1 MKENQIVAQ
10 LYTVRDYL
18 KTPEDIAASMK
29 KLSKIGY
36 KSVQL
41 CGLGPLSEA
50 EYTKILDGEGLTCV
64 STHDDSEE
72 IVNAPEKVLERM
84 DKLNC
89 IYTAYPFPKGISMD
103 SLRSIKNFAK
113 SLEKSGKVLAEGG
126 KFLGYHNH
134 SNEFYKIKD
143 KTVLDIIYEET
154 DPRYLVSELD
164 TYWVQHG
171 GGDVVSWIQKM
182 KKRLPFIHLKD
193 YGITLDRQPLMKEIG
208 EGNME
213 WGRIIKAAAASGCKW
228 FIVEQD
234 NNWVDNDPFKSLKI
248 SFQYLK
254 KNFCS

>member
-10 LYTVRDYL
+10 IYTIRDYL
-18 KTPEDIAASMK
+18 KTPKDIAESMK

-50 EYTKILDGEGLTCV
+50 EYNKILDGEGLTCV

-72 IVNAPEKVLERM
+72 ILNAPEKVLERM

-89 IYTAYPFPKGISMD
+89 TYTAYPFPKGISLD
-103 SLRSIKNFAK
+103 SLRSVKSLAK
-113 SLEKSGKVLAEGG
+113 SLEKSGKVLAEGA
-126 KFLGYHNH
+126 KILGYHNH
-134 SNEFYKIKD
+134 SNEFFKIKD

-164 TYWVQHG
+164 TYWIQAG
-171 GGDVVSWIQKM
+171 GGDTVGWIKKM
-182 KKRLPFIHLKD
+182 KNRLPFIHLKD
-193 YGITLDRQPLMKEIG
+193 YGVSLDRQPLMKEIG

-213 WGRIIKAAAASGCKW
+213 WAGIIKAAAASGCKW

-234 NNWVDNDPFKSLKI
+234 NNWADNDPFKSLKI